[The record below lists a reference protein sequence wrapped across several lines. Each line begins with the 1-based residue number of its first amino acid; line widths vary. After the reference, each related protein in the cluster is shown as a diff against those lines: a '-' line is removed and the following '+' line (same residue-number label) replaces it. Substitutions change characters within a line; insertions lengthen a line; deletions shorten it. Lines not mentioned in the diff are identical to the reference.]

1 MGLRGK
7 SKLTNQQMLLFGGL
21 AGGAVLAVVALVV
34 VLASGGGGGQG
45 TEGTT
50 DSNVVA
56 DAGTT
61 PSAASGT
68 NVGAS
73 PSGSVLVGTPNRAPG
88 GVPNAG
94 SLAAGGP
101 AGKAAA
107 GGPSTIPTSVTRVV
121 PRVGKG
127 EPGKDAAAGPV
138 AAAPALK
145 QTVIPD
151 DGKALWESPT
161 SGGPVEFNWVPPGGQ
176 LFIAMRPSDW
186 LGTPE
191 GGRVVRALG
200 PAWEAAIAD
209 WEKAAGF
216 KFGDIERMIVTLHDN
231 GESFPRASVVV
242 YAKEPLVMDDLVGK
256 WGAQPD
262 KETPKA
268 VVYRGAG
275 WNYCVPRGEDNRLF
289 LMGAPEEVT
298 EASKIG
304 GAPPA
309 LRREI
314 ERLRR
319 LTDVDRHFT
328 LLVAPNYLASAMF
341 RDGRSF
347 YFGDSKKV
355 REPLDWFLRDELQ
368 SVSFSLHTAGDSFV
382 EMRLTSNLNKEPYK
396 LAAELR
402 DRLEQVPDLAFDY
415 IATLG
420 TNPYWERVRLQFPN
434 MIRYLHGKA
443 RIGVEDDTATINA
456 RLPGPAAHNLA
467 FGAEMLLMSA
477 PGAVAVAA
485 TTTKSGGAAPGGLQP
500 AKMTIDDIL
509 AQYKTT
515 IAFEAQSLELAL
527 QDIARDVNEQLK
539 GLPFE
544 FKIKIMGE
552 DLRLDGITRN
562 QTVRDFSQRDK
573 PLGEV
578 LTAMVMKAN
587 PVTTVKAPSEKDQK
601 LLWVIEK
608 DPDDPS
614 KTVVLITTR
623 QVSDQKK
630 YKLPAVFQLK

>member
-1 MGLRGK
+1 
-7 SKLTNQQMLLFGGL
+7 
-21 AGGAVLAVVALVV
+21 
-34 VLASGGGGGQG
+34 
-45 TEGTT
+45 
-50 DSNVVA
+50 
-56 DAGTT
+56 
-61 PSAASGT
+61 
-68 NVGAS
+68 
-73 PSGSVLVGTPNRAPG
+73 
-88 GVPNAG
+88 
-94 SLAAGGP
+94 
-101 AGKAAA
+101 
-107 GGPSTIPTSVTRVV
+107 
-121 PRVGKG
+121 
-127 EPGKDAAAGPV
+127 
-138 AAAPALK
+138 
-145 QTVIPD
+145 
-151 DGKALWESPT
+151 
-161 SGGPVEFNWVPPGGQ
+161 
-176 LFIAMRPSDW
+176 
-186 LGTPE
+186 
-191 GGRVVRALG
+191 
-200 PAWEAAIAD
+200 
-209 WEKAAGF
+209 
-216 KFGDIERMIVTLHDN
+216 
-231 GESFPRASVVV
+231 V
-242 YAKEPLVMDDLVGK
+242 YAKEPLVVDEMIAK

-262 KETPKA
+262 KENAKA

-275 WNYCVPRGEDNRLF
+275 WNYCVPRGEGNRLF
-289 LMGAPEEVT
+289 LMGAPEEVA
-298 EASKIG
+298 ESSKIG

-347 YFGDSKKV
+347 YFGDAKRV

-368 SVSFSLHTAGDSFV
+368 SVSLSLHTAGDTFV
-382 EMRLTSNLNKEPYK
+382 EMRLTSNLNKDPYK

-402 DRLEQVPDLAFDY
+402 DRLEQVPDVAFDY

-434 MIRYLHGKA
+434 MIRYLHKQS

-467 FGAEMLLMSA
+467 FGAEMLLMST
-477 PGAVAVAA
+477 PGAVAVTAVA
-485 TTTKSGGAAPGGLQP
+485 SKGGGGGAAAGGLQP
-500 AKMTIDDIL
+500 AKMTVEDIV
-509 AQYKTT
+509 AQFKTS

-562 QTVRDFSQRDK
+562 QTVRDFNQRDK

-578 LTAMVMKAN
+578 LTAMVRKAN
-587 PVTTVKAPSEKDQK
+587 PVTTVKDPSEKDQK

>member
-1 MGLRGK
+1 
-7 SKLTNQQMLLFGGL
+7 
-21 AGGAVLAVVALVV
+21 
-34 VLASGGGGGQG
+34 
-45 TEGTT
+45 
-50 DSNVVA
+50 
-56 DAGTT
+56 
-61 PSAASGT
+61 
-68 NVGAS
+68 
-73 PSGSVLVGTPNRAPG
+73 
-88 GVPNAG
+88 
-94 SLAAGGP
+94 
-101 AGKAAA
+101 
-107 GGPSTIPTSVTRVV
+107 
-121 PRVGKG
+121 VGKG
-127 EPGKDAAAGPV
+127 SDKSSDKSGEKAMSGKGEAGKDGAATPVV
-138 AAAPALK
+138 AAPLLK
-145 QTVIPD
+145 QSVIPD

-161 SGGPVEFNWVPPGGQ
+161 SSGPVEFNWVPPGGQ

-186 LGTPE
+186 LATPE
-191 GGRVVRALG
+191 GSRVVRAMG
-200 PAWEAAIAD
+200 PAWEAAVAD
-209 WEKAAGF
+209 WEKAAGVG
-216 KFGDIERMIVTLHDN
+216 FGDVERMIVSLHDN
-231 GESFPRASVVV
+231 GEAFPRAAIVVH
-242 YAKEPLVMDDLVGK
+242 AKEPLVIEEMVAK

-268 VVYRGAG
+268 VVYRAAG
-275 WNYCVPRGEDNRLF
+275 WSYCVPRGEGNRMF

-298 EASKIG
+298 ESSKIG
-304 GAPPA
+304 GPPPA

-347 YFGDSKKV
+347 YFGEAKKV
-355 REPLDWFLRDELQ
+355 RAPLDWFLGDELQ
-368 SVSFSLHTAGDSFV
+368 SVSISLHTAGDTFV

-402 DRLEQVPDLAFDY
+402 DRLEQVPDVAFDY

-434 MIRYLHGKA
+434 MIRFLHKQS
-443 RIGVEDDTATINA
+443 RIGVEDDTATVNA

-467 FGAEMLLMSA
+467 FGAEMLLMST
-477 PGAVAVAA
+477 PGAVPVASVA
-485 TTTKSGGAAPGGLQP
+485 SKGGGGAAAGGLQP
-500 AKMTIDDIL
+500 AKMTVEDIL
-509 AQYKTT
+509 SQFKTT

-562 QTVRDFSQRDK
+562 QTVRDFNQRDK

-578 LTAMVMKAN
+578 LTAMVRKAN
-587 PVTTVKAPSEKDQK
+587 PVTTVKDPSEKDQK

-630 YKLPAVFQLK
+630 YKLPSVFQLK